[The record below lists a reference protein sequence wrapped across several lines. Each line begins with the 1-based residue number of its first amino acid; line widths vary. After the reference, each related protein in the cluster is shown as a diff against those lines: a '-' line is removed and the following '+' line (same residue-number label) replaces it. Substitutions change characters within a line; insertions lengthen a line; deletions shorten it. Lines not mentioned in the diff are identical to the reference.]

1 MTTTTNWLYCLLVEL
16 EGVLAVMTPNEL
28 AELLHTK
35 KTIVEK
41 HNKEYEKAI
50 LLILKL
56 LGEDK

>member
-1 MTTTTNWLYCLLVEL
+1 MNWLYCLLVEL
-16 EGVLAVMTPNEL
+16 EGVLAVMTPKEL

-35 KTIVEK
+35 KNIVEK